1 MLAGLPK
8 APSANNPVVN
18 PKRAKA
24 RQQYI
29 LQRMHDLGY
38 ISTAQYEQ
46 ARDEVLRIK
55 MDSTDFGI
63 HAEYVSEMARQ
74 MVYDQFREDA
84 YTRGFNV
91 FTTITKADTAVE
103 KTAAQYGAIQT

>member
-18 PKRAKA
+18 PKRARA

-38 ISTAQYEQ
+38 ITTTQYEQ
-46 ARDEVLRIK
+46 ARDEQLKIK
-55 MDSTDFGI
+55 MDSNEFQIKKYLID
-63 HAEYVSEMARQ
+63 
-74 MVYDQFREDA
+74 
-84 YTRGFNV
+84 
-91 FTTITKADTAVE
+91 
-103 KTAAQYGAIQT
+103 